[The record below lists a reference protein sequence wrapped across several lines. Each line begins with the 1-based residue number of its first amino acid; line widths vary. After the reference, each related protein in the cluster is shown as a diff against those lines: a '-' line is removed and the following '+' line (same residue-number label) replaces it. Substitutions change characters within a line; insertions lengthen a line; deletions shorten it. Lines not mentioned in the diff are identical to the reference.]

1 MVESTEERAHDLFL
15 LGPAENVCIG
25 RNVCAVACMVV
36 IVDHGTRIMKEAC
49 SHQECTHTGAESVDM
64 LPLIE
69 HGKGKGSDITGME
82 CVLPGNR
89 MEIIL
94 DRIDQHML
102 ALIPVLVINRII
114 VMEEE
119 PFTKAAAGDRKIRR
133 LGFPDDFLNSQGACN
148 DDISALGRK
157 AADALALFEGLGGN
171 ILYHFKKIFGRQ
183 VVIMQ
188 FWKRIPCASLVDFRK
203 VSDSSSDSYDW
214 KRRVREPGD
223 FIELGL
229 NEFFHFSK
237 L

>member
-1 MVESTEERAHDLFL
+1 
-15 LGPAENVCIG
+15 
-25 RNVCAVACMVV
+25 
-36 IVDHGTRIMKEAC
+36 
-49 SHQECTHTGAESVDM
+49 M

-133 LGFPDDFLNSQGACN
+133 LGFPDDFLNSPVLLWWTFARFLTVSPTPMTGSGVSGNQV
-148 DDISALGRK
+148 ILSS
-157 AADALALFEGLGGN
+157 LA
-171 ILYHFKKIFGRQ
+171 
-183 VVIMQ
+183 
-188 FWKRIPCASLVDFRK
+188 
-203 VSDSSSDSYDW
+203 
-214 KRRVREPGD
+214 
-223 FIELGL
+223 
-229 NEFFHFSK
+229 
-237 L
+237 